1 MKIDESELIINTL
14 NGNLKD
20 FSILVKRYQ
29 EVVNGLAFTIVKDP
43 FAAKDISQETFLA
56 VFKNLSKLK
65 DYTRFPAW
73 LKKIT
78 INISRMWLR
87 KQKKEKDLFSEEIC
101 SERKGEV
108 PELESIDLKIENQ
121 DFYKRVN
128 SILNSLSNKTRIPI
142 TLCFIDDMSYRE
154 AARFLGIRESTL
166 RKRLHDAKKK
176 LQREIVK
183 MAENMLEE
191 YRLPKN
197 FAEKCIC
204 GCKRSKLMRKEVV
217 KDMKK
222 KDCGC
227 GCGGIPLKNKGAKK
241 ESKEE
246 TKKGK

>member
-1 MKIDESELIINTL
+1 MKIDERELIINAQ
-14 NGNLKD
+14 NGNLRD
-20 FSILVKRYQ
+20 FSTLIRRYQ
-29 EVVNGLAFTIVKDP
+29 QVVNGLALTLVKDP
-43 FAAKDISQETFLA
+43 FVAKDISQETFLTA
-56 VFKNLSKLK
+56 FKNLSKLK
-65 DYTRFPAW
+65 NPLSFPSW

-78 INISRMWLR
+78 INISKMWLR

-108 PELESIDLKIENQ
+108 PELESIDIKIENQ

-142 TLCFIDDMSYRE
+142 TLCFIDDIPYRE

-176 LQREIVK
+176 LQRGIVK
-183 MAENMLEE
+183 MAENMFEE